1 MTDFIVILSAP
12 VLSGILLRR
21 TAWGINVTLAVN
33 SFGEGENT
41 GSFLKN
47 EAIYV
52 FTSAFS
58 GALSG
63 FILHSLFS
71 YVTSHV
77 NFSIMSSLFLI
88 LAIVYFARDLINF
101 PFPVIQWKWQIPPS
115 WVSFSQPGNM
125 AVWGL
130 ILGAGVFTYNP
141 FPLFLLMYLY
151 AGIFLSPVSG
161 ILIGLTFGLARSLAS
176 VGCGFCS
183 G

>member
-1 MTDFIVILSAP
+1 M
-12 VLSGILLRR
+12 
-21 TAWGINVTLAVN
+21 
-33 SFGEGENT
+33 
-41 GSFLKN
+41 
-47 EAIYV
+47 
-52 FTSAFS
+52 
-58 GALSG
+58 SG

-176 VGCGFCS
+176 VAAASALVNPGKESFQKLWNSSWYRVLHLS
-183 G
+183 GTGALILLAISKM

>member
-1 MTDFIVILSAP
+1 
-12 VLSGILLRR
+12 
-21 TAWGINVTLAVN
+21 
-33 SFGEGENT
+33 
-41 GSFLKN
+41 
-47 EAIYV
+47 
-52 FTSAFS
+52 
-58 GALSG
+58 
-63 FILHSLFS
+63 
-71 YVTSHV
+71 
-77 NFSIMSSLFLI
+77 MSSLFLI

-176 VGCGFCS
+176 VAAASALVNPGKESFQKLWNSSWYRVLHLS
-183 G
+183 GTGALILLAISKM